1 MKLELCRD
9 CGAQVPAAA
18 RGCPTCARNLDAE
31 RMLGKYFWLAALAV
45 LSGLV
50 AIVLYGRR

>member
-1 MKLELCRD
+1 MKLEVCRD

-45 LSGLV
+45 LSGFV
-50 AIVLYGRR
+50 TIVLYGRR